1 MSGDNGQNEEKE
13 GLSKI
18 VKSDLNLKSKAT
30 MLCTYN
36 FHDDCEFVKEFQET
50 DDFRLEFS

>member
-30 MLCTYN
+30 ILCTYN
-36 FHDDCEFVKEFQET
+36 FHDDCESVREFQET
-50 DDFRLEFS
+50 DDFRLKF